1 MLDRIATSDLGVETI
16 GRFEDHPLFPEEIQ
30 SLGRVVNRRRIEF
43 ATGRY
48 CAKKAIS
55 WLGVTPSAIV
65 IGDGREPVWPS
76 GIVGSITH
84 CSGYCAA
91 VAAKSSQV
99 LSIGIDAE
107 ENLPLPEG
115 VWELIAGNQQQS
127 VLAHHSDTLICW
139 DRLLFCA
146 KEAVYKAWYSI
157 TKQWLDFSD
166 CQIVWDPCQM
176 PRSLAGGLICGD
188 FVAQLKRPCRVD
200 RRQID
205 EFQGRYIASP
215 SHLATLVQVR

>member
-99 LSIGIDAE
+99 LSIGIDADLVQHHQAVAGLQR
-107 ENLPLPEG
+107 LPHCLGSLPNAQITRRRADLRG
-115 VWELIAGNQQQS
+115 FCGS
-127 VLAHHSDTLICW
+127 V
-139 DRLLFCA
+139 
-146 KEAVYKAWYSI
+146 E
-157 TKQWLDFSD
+157 
-166 CQIVWDPCQM
+166 
-176 PRSLAGGLICGD
+176 
-188 FVAQLKRPCRVD
+188 
-200 RRQID
+200 
-205 EFQGRYIASP
+205 
-215 SHLATLVQVR
+215 ATLQG